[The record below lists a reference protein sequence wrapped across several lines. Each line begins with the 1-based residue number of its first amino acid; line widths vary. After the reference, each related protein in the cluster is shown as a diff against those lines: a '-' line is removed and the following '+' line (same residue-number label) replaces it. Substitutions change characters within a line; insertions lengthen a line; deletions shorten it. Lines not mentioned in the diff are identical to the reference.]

1 MLHIDPVSLKPRFLI
16 KSGYYIVPSPSIA
29 LVFTNKHLVLT
40 HLTHL
45 YLYFLLLI
53 SRMNSSFFLI
63 YIEALALFALFA

>member
-29 LVFTNKHLVLT
+29 LVFTNEHLVLT

-45 YLYFLLLI
+45 YLLLLI

>member
-16 KSGYYIVPSPSIA
+16 ESGYYIVPSDPSIA
-29 LVFTNKHLVLT
+29 LVFSNKHLVLT
-40 HLTHL
+40 HLTH
-45 YLYFLLLI
+45 LYFLLLI

>member
-45 YLYFLLLI
+45 YFLLLI